1 MKTIALLSLL
11 AEPSLPGP
19 LRRTFR
25 GESVLAWTLRRLAR
39 VEALPQPTILAWDDQ
54 LSALQHIDATIQS
67 CGPRRNVGRLESI
80 AAAQRWS
87 DGWRGGLLQSAAFD
101 VGFAAK
107 PAQQA
112 LIESTAD
119 ACLLIDASAGL
130 VDPAILRAVI
140 DAAAAGTREFY
151 FTAAAPG
158 LGGVLVKRSL
168 IDRMAHDNSHPGR
181 LLHYLPEAPMV
192 DPLISDAC
200 VAVPLP
206 ACRTTRRFAL
216 DSERQIQSIERATL
230 PLNGTLISSEAETLV
245 HRLAAAP
252 VDTAFPR
259 EVTIELT
266 TRRATRPIYNAAS
279 HLPIERADM
288 SAEMFAAI
296 VEQLKAVDDVRVT
309 LGGIGDP
316 LLHPQI
322 TEFFPMLRELHAVHV
337 ETDLVGASDETLRS
351 LIEARVDVVSVALPA
366 TAPATYRRIMGVDV
380 MAEVLESIRRLLLLR
395 QSLNHGVPV
404 VAPRFVKMA
413 ENFAEMEQWHDTWLR
428 ALGSAVI
435 DGPSTFGGRIPDSG
449 VADMTPPTRRPC
461 SRIAGRMTILS
472 DGRIVSCEEDVRGE
486 QAMGRIGSDTIT
498 EVWQR
503 QFDDLRQRHASLVS
517 LPVVCTACKEWH
529 RP

>member
-25 GESVLAWTLRRLAR
+25 GEPVLAWTLRRLAR
-39 VEALPQPTILAWDDQ
+39 VEGLPQSTILAWDDQ
-54 LSALQHIDATIQS
+54 LSSLQHVDAAIQS

-87 DGWRGGLLQSAAFD
+87 DGWRGGLLQSAPFD

-112 LIESTAD
+112 LIEAAAD
-119 ACLLIDASAGL
+119 GCLIVGASDGL
-130 VDPAILRAVI
+130 VDPAILRSVI
-140 DAAAAGTREFY
+140 DAASNGTREFY
-151 FTAAAPG
+151 FSAAAPG

-168 IDRMAHDNSHPGR
+168 IDRMAHDGAHPGR
-181 LLHYLPEAPMV
+181 LLHYLPEAPVV

-206 ACRTTRRFAL
+206 VCRTTRRFTL
-216 DSERQIQSIERATL
+216 DSERQIRSIEQATL
-230 PLNGTLISSEAETLV
+230 PLNGTLMSSEAETLV
-245 HRLAAAP
+245 QRVAALP
-252 VDTAFPR
+252 VDAVFPR

-266 TRRATRPIYNAAS
+266 TRRATRPTYTAAS
-279 HLPIERADM
+279 HLSIDRADM
-288 SAEMFAAI
+288 SAEGFAAI
-296 VEQLKAVDDVRVT
+296 VEQLQAVDDVRIT
-309 LGGIGDP
+309 LGGVGDP

-322 TEFFPMLRELHAVHV
+322 AELLPMLRELHAVHV
-337 ETDLVGASDETLRS
+337 ETDLVGISEVVLRS
-351 LIEARVDVVSVALPA
+351 LVDARVDVVSVSLPA
-366 TAPATYRRIMGVDV
+366 ATPATYQRIMGVDA
-380 MAEVLESIRRLLLLR
+380 MAGVLENIRKLLLLR
-395 QSLNHGVPV
+395 QSADGGVPV
-404 VAPRFVKMA
+404 IAPRFVKLV

-435 DGPSTFGGRIPDSG
+435 AGPSTFGGRVADLG

-472 DGRIVSCEEDVRGE
+472 DGRIVSCEEDVLGE
-486 QAMGRIGSDTIT
+486 QPMGQVISDTIAD
-498 EVWQR
+498 VWQR
-503 QFDDLRQRHASLVS
+503 QFDDLRQRHKSLTS
-517 LPVVCTACKEWH
+517 LPVICTACKEWH